1 MWSSCCVCVSTGAQR
16 SATFMRQSQWGPCST
31 RARGTCSIQKK
42 NRVLQLDR
50 CSRVFSYAS
59 ERPIRREDQARSDC
73 HMSSLFRCFSASRSG
88 RMYTMAFGVSVSDH
102 PRVCNLFLLAS
113 SKVGASRLEVD
124 DAPSTSSSPRL
135 FSAVPTASEL
145 AVVLEDLHVASTSSF
160 AGASRGYKVFGYIDA
175 VPWAA
180 APLSNACVDPGF
192 APEFLGGPPWL
203 LPPLPRPP
211 TPREVPQTL

>member
-1 MWSSCCVCVSTGAQR
+1 
-16 SATFMRQSQWGPCST
+16 
-31 RARGTCSIQKK
+31 
-42 NRVLQLDR
+42 
-50 CSRVFSYAS
+50 
-59 ERPIRREDQARSDC
+59 
-73 HMSSLFRCFSASRSG
+73 MSSLFRCFSASRSG

-124 DAPSTSSSPRL
+124 DDPSTSSSPRL

-145 AVVLEDLHVASTSSF
+145 AVVLEDLHV
-160 AGASRGYKVFGYIDA
+160 GRPRRRRLLLGLSRGYKVFGYIDA

-192 APEFLGGPPWL
+192 APEFVRGPPWL
-203 LPPLPRPP
+203 LPPPPRPP